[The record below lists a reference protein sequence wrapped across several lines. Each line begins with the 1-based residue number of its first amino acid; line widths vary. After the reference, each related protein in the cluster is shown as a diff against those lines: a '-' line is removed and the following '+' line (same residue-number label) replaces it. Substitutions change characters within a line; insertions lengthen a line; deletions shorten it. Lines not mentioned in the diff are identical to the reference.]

1 MRGSRIILFV
11 ACLAAAL
18 ALPAA
23 AGAQTIPED
32 AAFDQYLEG
41 TPNPRGESRPE
52 EEGVPLPRDS
62 RQALEA
68 LGPVGEQAAA
78 LAERTS
84 ERRRPRPETE
94 DVGGGLGT
102 VLDAVSWSFGLLLL
116 LILAVTALLAAALHA
131 ARRRTATPEPGA

>member
-1 MRGSRIILFV
+1 MRGSRFTLFA
-11 ACLAAAL
+11 ACLVAAL
-18 ALPAA
+18 ALPAV

-41 TPNPRGESRPE
+41 TPNTRGESRPE
-52 EEGVPLPRDS
+52 EGVPLPPDS
-62 RQALEA
+62 REALEA

-94 DVGGGLGT
+94 EVGGGLGT